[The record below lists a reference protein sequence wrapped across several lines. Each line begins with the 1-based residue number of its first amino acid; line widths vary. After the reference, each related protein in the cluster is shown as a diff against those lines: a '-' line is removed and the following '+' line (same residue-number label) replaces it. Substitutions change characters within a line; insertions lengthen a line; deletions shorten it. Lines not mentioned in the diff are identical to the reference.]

1 MVLYFVNIVS
11 ELYPNNRKMA
21 KCFLWYYLENFLE
34 LIL

>member
-11 ELYPNNRKMA
+11 ELSPNNRKMA
-21 KCFLWYYLENFLE
+21 KFFLQLYLEYFFK